1 MLADHPDPMVA
12 DRLDR
17 LKAYAD
23 LIEQKVRA

>member
-1 MLADHPDPMVA
+1 LAGYPDPTVA

-23 LIEQKVRA
+23 LIEQTVRA